1 MILISK
7 VTNSNQNY
15 ILKIESKFQSNLL
28 ITDIQN
34 QITVHSGEI
43 SLLKDNMEEA
53 EKATTILK
61 TDFEGIIKLAVFILK
76 N

>member
-1 MILISK
+1 
-7 VTNSNQNY
+7 
-15 ILKIESKFQSNLL
+15 
-28 ITDIQN
+28 
-34 QITVHSGEI
+34 
-43 SLLKDNMEEA
+43 LKDNMEEA